1 MGMLLVAM
9 GVLAAVAAVVY
20 RRIST
25 TDRFAGLDDDLAATP
40 LALTPIDSALR
51 DGPVAI
57 GGVVREL
64 PGERDIRAID
74 DARVVWLEILVEV
87 GTVKPDHHTVTT
99 YTPVLF
105 LVDAVP
111 FALEDTTGRAVVI
124 PSGGRLAQGASSKA
138 RRRADGEVAR
148 WLLDLLVAQN
158 KAVDEHALL
167 FYAEA
172 RICPGD
178 HVSVRGTVRPEGPP
192 EPYRASGRPVVT
204 LRSGAEPLV
213 VARFLG

>member
-1 MGMLLVAM
+1 MSVL
-9 GVLAAVAAVVY
+9 LAAIGILVGVAVVAY
-20 RRIST
+20 RRVSL
-25 TDRFAGLDDDLAATP
+25 TDRLAALEGDDAATP
-40 LALTPIDSALR
+40 LALTPIDSAPRGGL
-51 DGPVAI
+51 VAI
-57 GGVVREL
+57 GGIVREL
-64 PGERDIRAID
+64 PAERDIRAID

-87 GTVKPDHHTVTT
+87 GTVEPDHHTVTT

-105 LVDAVP
+105 FVDAVP
-111 FALEDTTGRAVVI
+111 FALEDATGRAVVI
-124 PSGGRLAQGASSKA
+124 PSGGRLAQGASSKS

-172 RICPGD
+172 RVCPGD
-178 HVSVRGTVRPEGPP
+178 HVSVRGTVRQEGPP
-192 EPYRASGRPVVT
+192 EPYRTGGLPVITV
-204 LRSGAEPLV
+204 RSDSEPLV